1 MVEVVVRPVEPGDI
15 EILAANM
22 RQADIDEVGACGHS
36 PIEALE
42 YSVKASMHCWTATGD
57 GELACMFGVT
67 PISMLGGIGCPWML
81 GTELITQNAGAFI
94 RHSRSYIQEMLQAYP
109 HLFNFV
115 DARNAKAIRWLK
127 RAGFTLHDPVPH
139 GPYGMLFH
147 PFEMKA

>member
-1 MVEVVVRPVEPGDI
+1 MVEIVVRPVEPGDI

-22 RQADIDEVGACGHS
+22 RQADIEELAACGHS

-42 YSVKASMHCWTATGD
+42 GSVKLSTHCWTGTAD
-57 GELACMFGVT
+57 GEIGCIFGLT
-67 PISMLGGIGCPWML
+67 PISLMGGIGCPWML
-81 GTELITQNAGAFI
+81 GTELVTKNAGAFI
-94 RHSRSYIQEMLQAYP
+94 KHSRSYIQEMLQAYP

-127 RAGFTLHDPVPH
+127 RSGFTLHDPVPH